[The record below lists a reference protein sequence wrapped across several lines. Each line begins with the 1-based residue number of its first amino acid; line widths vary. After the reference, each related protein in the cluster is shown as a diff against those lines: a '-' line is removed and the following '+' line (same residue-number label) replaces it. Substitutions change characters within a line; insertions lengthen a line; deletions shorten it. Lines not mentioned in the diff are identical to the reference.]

1 LLEHLIMMHKHYV
14 LPYATEFYRTDVP
27 TFPVINGATNTFG
40 ASKYWAHEVGV
51 NEVDSAVMLPL
62 FLLIFNQE
70 IMIYQSK
77 DWQETENL
85 L

>member
-1 LLEHLIMMHKHYV
+1 LFIILWNKVGLPETLARTSYNDAHTYD

-51 NEVDSAVMLPL
+51 NEVDAR
-62 FLLIFNQE
+62 
-70 IMIYQSK
+70 
-77 DWQETENL
+77 W
-85 L
+85 

>member
-1 LLEHLIMMHKHYV
+1 MQQNFIE
-14 LPYATEFYRTDVP
+14 PDVP

-51 NEVDSAVMLPL
+51 NEVDAMVMLPL

-70 IMIYQSK
+70 IMIYQNR
-77 DWQETENL
+77 DWQEMESL